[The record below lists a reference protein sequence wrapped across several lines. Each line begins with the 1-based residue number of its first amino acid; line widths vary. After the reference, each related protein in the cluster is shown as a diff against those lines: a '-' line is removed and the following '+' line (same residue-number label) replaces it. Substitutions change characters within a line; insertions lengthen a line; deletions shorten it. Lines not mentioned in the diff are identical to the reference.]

1 MANNIFKI
9 VLGVLQIALT
19 PAVVCSV
26 IVLYFLGF
34 HDVAVAIGLF
44 GNTTLCLMLLLT
56 MGVSN
61 FKEGIDSIGK
71 KKWYLTN
78 HDLVSRMSHTINTIV

>member
-1 MANNIFKI
+1 MAKSIFKI

-26 IVLYFLGF
+26 IVLYCLGF
-34 HDVAVAIGLF
+34 NDVAVAIGLF
-44 GNTTLCLMLLLT
+44 GNTLLCLMLLLT

-71 KKWYLTN
+71 KK
-78 HDLVSRMSHTINTIV
+78 